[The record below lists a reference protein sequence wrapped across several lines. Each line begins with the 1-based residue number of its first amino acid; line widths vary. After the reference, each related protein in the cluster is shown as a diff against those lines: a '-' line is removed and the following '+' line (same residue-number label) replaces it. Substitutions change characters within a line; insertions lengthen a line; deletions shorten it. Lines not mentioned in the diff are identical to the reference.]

1 MEKQMLN
8 FVTRISAR
16 AVEEQ
21 DEIIMRTIQRIGND
35 IYTDITVDRNKVL
48 EALQDYQEKCSGRKQ
63 GGWISV
69 DERLPEPEVEV
80 IALMKRKHANIE
92 YTIMTTAIYEDGTIS
107 TEDSDW
113 SWYDLDFNYDEENDR
128 YLIPEGWW
136 EYRHYN
142 PDDVFNNSIDDVVTH
157 WMPLPEAPERRYMI

>member
-1 MEKQMLN
+1 MADCKSCIYNPVCVLW
-8 FVTRISAR
+8 RK
-16 AVEEQ
+16 EEGQ
-21 DEIIMRTIQRIGND
+21 DANS
-35 IYTDITVDRNKVL
+35 VL
-48 EALQDYQEKCSGRKQ
+48 T
-63 GGWISV
+63 GGHFDCTLYKPQNEWISV

-80 IALMKRKHANIE
+80 VVHMRRKHANIE
-92 YTIMTTAIYEDGTIS
+92 YSIITTAMYEDGTIS

-142 PDDVFNNSIDDVVTH
+142 PDDVYNNPIDDIVTH
-157 WMPLPEAPERRYMI
+157 WMPLPEHPLKGGDE